1 MDPAN
6 VKDKMT
12 DKLKDGQIEKRGI
25 GFDIKKPTLT
35 KIARRLEDVTCA
47 FSCWSSRAPARL
59 VQVDTVS
66 RPDSPT

>member
-25 GFDIKKPTLT
+25 GFDIKKPYLDKDCQ
-35 KIARRLEDVTCA
+35 KIGGCDV
-47 FSCWSSRAPARL
+47 RVLLL
-59 VQVDTVS
+59 VLP
-66 RPDSPT
+66 RPGEIGPGRHSQQA